1 LEKSTGNGLLA
12 VPLSPL
18 AALGTLGPVVAFGA
32 GIVLPGVSV
41 GNLEKSGDNGFLAVP
56 LSPLAA
62 LGTLGPVVAPGA
74 GKALDASV
82 GFDTLG
88 LPT

>member
-1 LEKSTGNGLLA
+1 MPAPAAPAPGAFGVGIVLPGVPGGNLEKSTGNGLLA
-12 VPLSPL
+12 VPLR
-18 AALGTLGPVVAFGA
+18 
-32 GIVLPGVSV
+32 
-41 GNLEKSGDNGFLAVP
+41 
-56 LSPLAA
+56 PLAA